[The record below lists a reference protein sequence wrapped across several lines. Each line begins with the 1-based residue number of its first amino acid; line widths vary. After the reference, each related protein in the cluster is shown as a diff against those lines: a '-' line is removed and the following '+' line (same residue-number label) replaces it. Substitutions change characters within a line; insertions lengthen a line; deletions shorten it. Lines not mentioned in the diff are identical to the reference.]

1 MADPALAQLEAAMAD
16 RTMGTRI
23 EVAWL
28 VRHPDLRGVIDLR
41 RYANHVRFDAER
53 NVIEITCCPPES
65 EDQA

>member
-28 VRHPDLRGVIDLR
+28 EPPPWIIDTR
-41 RYANHVRFDAER
+41 RYATHVRFDAER

-65 EDQA
+65 EDQCA

>member
-28 VRHPDLRGVIDLR
+28 EAPTSGGVVDMR
-41 RYANHVRFDAER
+41 RYAGHIRFDAER

-65 EDQA
+65 EAPA